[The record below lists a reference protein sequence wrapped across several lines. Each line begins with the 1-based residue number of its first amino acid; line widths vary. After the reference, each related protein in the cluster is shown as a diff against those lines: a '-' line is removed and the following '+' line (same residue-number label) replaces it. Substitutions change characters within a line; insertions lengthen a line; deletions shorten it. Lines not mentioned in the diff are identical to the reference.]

1 MGSDKDWQAS
11 QQHCNRIGAVI
22 TCAGLALS
30 WVLNPGI
37 AGAAE
42 SEELAGMSLQELGGI
57 QVTSV
62 SKAPEMLR
70 DAPAAIYVITQDDIQ
85 RAGVTSLAEALRL
98 APNLRITQAGAGNYV
113 LSARGL
119 SGNPDVQNFSNKM
132 LLLIDGRSVYSP
144 LFSGIYLD
152 TQDVLMSDIS
162 RIEVISGPGATL
174 WGANAVNGVV
184 NVITNPAYLTDGATA
199 AVRAGNEER
208 GMSARYG
215 ANAGDDG
222 AYRVYAKAYQRGAAE
237 LADGTAAGD
246 GWQRVQAGFRLD
258 LNRPAGAATV
268 QGDVY
273 DGSNEKAGPGDQP
286 VSGANLLGRW
296 QTRTAKS
303 DFQVQAY
310 FDHVQR
316 GAPVDGAKF
325 RVNTFD
331 LEAQQSLRTGSGH
344 QLVWGAGGRFNDY
357 HVNNTATLLFLPEDR
372 HLQLWNVFAQDTLPL
387 GSALKLTLGIK
398 LEHNTFSNW
407 EPQPD
412 LRLVW
417 QASDSAMLWAAVSR
431 AIRAPTPFD
440 VDVVERVGNVD
451 FLVGN
456 PDFQAENVI
465 TYETG
470 FRTSITP
477 TFMLSTSAFY
487 NRYNDLRTIELDET
501 SGFLPLRWDNRMEGH
516 AYGATAWAKWQI
528 TDRWRVEPGFTLLR
542 KHLRF
547 KPGASELTGIG
558 QSGNDPRGHA
568 LINSALDLGNNQTFD
583 LSLRHVAKL
592 PDPALPAYT
601 ELSARYSWRVSR
613 EWELSVRG
621 TNLLHSR
628 HQEYPS
634 PAGVFIQRAAFAEVR
649 WRP

>member
-1 MGSDKDWQAS
+1 MEADKDWQAS
-11 QQHCNRIGAVI
+11 QQQCNCIRVVITAAWLVLAGAVEP
-22 TCAGLALS
+22 
-30 WVLNPGI
+30 V

-42 SEELAGMSLQELGGI
+42 SEELSALSLKELGSL

-62 SKAPEMLR
+62 SKSPELLR
-70 DAPAAIYVITQDDIQ
+70 EAPAAIYVITQDEIQ
-85 RAGVTSLAEALRL
+85 RSGVTSLAEALRL
-98 APNLRITQAGAGNYV
+98 APNVRITQAGSSNYV

-152 TQDVLMSDIS
+152 TQEVMLSDIN

-184 NVITNPAYLTDGATA
+184 NVITNPAYVTDGASA
-199 AVRAGNEER
+199 AARGGNQER

-215 ANAGDDG
+215 AKSGDA
-222 AYRVYAKAYQRGAAE
+222 AYRVYARAFERDAAS
-237 LADGTAAGD
+237 LADEDSAGD
-246 GWQRVQAGFRLD
+246 SWERVQAGFRLD
-258 LNRPAGAATV
+258 INQPSGTATV

-273 DGSNEKAGPGDQP
+273 DGSNERAGPGSQNT
-286 VSGANLLGRW
+286 SGANLLGRW
-296 QTRTAKS
+296 QRHTGHS
-303 DFQVQAY
+303 EFQTQAY

-316 GAPVDGAKF
+316 GAPADGARF
-325 RVNTFD
+325 QVNTFD
-331 LEAQQSLRTGSGH
+331 LEAQQSLRYGGRH
-344 QLVWGAGGRFNDY
+344 QLVWGAGGRFSSY
-357 HVNNTATLLFLPEDR
+357 HISNTATLLFLPEERD
-372 HLQLWNVFAQDTLPL
+372 LQLWNVFAQDTVSL
-387 GSALKLTLGIK
+387 GSAVKLTLGVK
-398 LEHNTFSNW
+398 FEHNTFSNW

-412 LRLVW
+412 LRIAW
-417 QASDSAMLWAAVSR
+417 QANDAAMLWAAVSR

-440 VDVVERVGNVD
+440 VDVVERVNGMD

-477 TFMLSTSAFY
+477 TFLLSLSTFY
-487 NRYNDLRTIELDET
+487 NRYNDLRTIELDDST
-501 SGFLPLRWDNRMEGH
+501 GFLPLRWGNGMEGH
-516 AYGATAWAKWQI
+516 TYGATAWAKWQV
-528 TDRWRVEPGFTLLR
+528 TDRWRIEPGFTLLR

-547 KPGASELTGIG
+547 KPGASALAGIG
-558 QSGNDPRGHA
+558 QSGNDPRGTA
-568 LINSALDLGNNQTFD
+568 LLNSALDLGNNQTFD
-583 LSLRHVAKL
+583 ISLRHVARL
-592 PDPALPAYT
+592 PEPALPAYT
-601 ELSARYSWRVSR
+601 ELSARYAWRVSN
-613 EWELSVRG
+613 EWEVSLRG

-634 PAGVFIQRAAFAEVR
+634 PAGMFIHRSVLAEVR